1 VLRIAI
7 GMTNINDTISD
18 LAPAACIAFSGRVPS
33 PAVKSGCGGAVAL
46 AEITKNDVILGRGS
60 NFDKH
65 NGNVQLRHF
74 VLQSAIGNQN
84 RTLSNR
90 EKTFQAARI
99 VATIRNLNP
108 SGRFLAEDKET
119 GLWEEV
125 GNVKARRRVAQ
136 TFRYFHSSAMKKASA
151 ERNQSEVVPVVQ
163 KGSSLLPAEIK
174 PNDVLLGRGARK
186 HPGNQYFHQLIVKN
200 LADYHNLTCTHIY
213 KTQLTARVVAA
224 VRQLDP
230 PSRFL
235 RKNKEKGIWEEV
247 GDAEARKKVAQA
259 FRDYRHYPK
268 SKIKCGKHEK
278 VLSRPIQIK
287 NNDVLLGRGAHK
299 HAGNVQF
306 RQIVA
311 QYFATFFEYQ
321 GKEKTKVAAKI
332 VEDIH
337 NLSPP
342 GRFMTH
348 NKELRTWE
356 EVKDPWA
363 IKKVVQAFRDLGRP
377 EK

>member
-1 VLRIAI
+1 MA
-7 GMTNINDTISD
+7 MDMPNMNETISD
-18 LAPAACIAFSGRVPS
+18 LTPAAYITFSGNVPS
-33 PAVKSGCGGAVAL
+33 PAVKLGCGGAVAL
-46 AEITKNDVILGRGS
+46 AEITENDVILGRGS

-74 VLQSAIGNQN
+74 VLQIAICNQN
-84 RTLSNR
+84 KTLRLN
-90 EKTFQAARI
+90 EKSFQTARI
-99 VATIRNLNP
+99 VAEIRNLNP
-108 SGRFLAEDKET
+108 SGRFLTQGKET

-125 GNVKARRRVAQ
+125 GDVKARSKVAQ
-136 TFRYFHSSAMKKASA
+136 IFRDFRGSAMKKASA
-151 ERNQSEVVPVVQ
+151 ERNQSEVAPVVQ
-163 KGSSLLPAEIK
+163 KGSLLLPTK
-174 PNDVLLGRGARK
+174 KQNNDVFLGRGARK
-186 HPGNQYFHQLIVKN
+186 HPGNQYFRQLVVKN
-200 LADYHNLTCTHIY
+200 LTDYHDLTCTHIN
-213 KTQLTARVVAA
+213 KTQATSRVVAA
-224 VRQLDP
+224 MRQLDP

-235 RKNKEKGIWEEV
+235 RENKEKGIWEEV
-247 GDAEARKKVAQA
+247 GDAEARRKVAQA
-259 FRDYRHYPK
+259 FRDYRHKPK
-268 SKIKCGKHEK
+268 AKAKDGKNKK
-278 VLSRPIQIK
+278 VLSRPIQIM

-342 GRFMTH
+342 GRFMSN
-348 NKELRTWE
+348 NKEMGTWE
-356 EVKDPWA
+356 EVKDSWA
-363 IKKVVQAFRDLGRP
+363 IKKVVQAFHDLGRP